1 MPSRSFTDPM
11 PASKE
16 DTSFDA
22 RFPDLHSPA
31 CACGPLSSVCVC
43 VCVYV
48 CVCVF
53 VQDAYLHT
61 RICACACAHAH
72 ARTRTRTHTHTQR
85 EIKSTHTD
93 TATQRHRHTPGKGA
107 RTEGKVAG
115 VGQAHC
121 LRIPR
126 LAAALDFRYAQ
137 YRALC
142 VRVRACACVR
152 WRAWCCVFIYIY
164 I

>member
-48 CVCVF
+48 CVCVRARR
-53 VQDAYLHT
+53 VPAYTHL
-61 RICACACAHAH
+61 RAR
-72 ARTRTRTHTHTQR
+72 ARTHARTRTHTHRER